1 MDLKWIDMGGPRIW
15 DMYFFHPK
23 LRFVIGCI
31 AHHDAT
37 TFLDS
42 SEGRIEHLQGR
53 NRQLEAAR
61 TSLFIDNHWYTLC
74 FLDHIWYSLEHTG
87 NARTY
92 RVSLEHT
99 RITPRTY
106 QEATNDYTGSG
117 LRVILPGYTRILAQG
132 IVIGYAKTPL
142 DCPQMPSRKK
152 KRCRFFLETGMRS
165 GVWVRISETFREFQQ
180 EKKMACWK
188 HRELRTTPGQ
198 LVERPCW
205 DVERLY
211 WGRGTPIPGHG
222 LGDRKKIWNRFCFFW
237 WLFVLTF
244 GGLFVPS
251 FNEQT
256 RGRVRAHKWNSLQKT
271 I

>member
-1 MDLKWIDMGGPRIW
+1 MDRKRWL
-15 DMYFFHPK
+15 
-23 LRFVIGCI
+23 
-31 AHHDAT
+31 
-37 TFLDS
+37 S
-42 SEGRIEHLQGR
+42 SNAGI
-53 NRQLEAAR
+53 
-61 TSLFIDNHWYTLC
+61 YTLC

-117 LRVILPGYTRILAQG
+117 LRVIPGYTRILAQG

-142 DCPQMPSRKK
+142 DCPQMPSRK

-188 HRELRTTPGQ
+188 HREPRTTPGQ

-211 WGRGTPIPGHG
+211 WDVERLYRDMDSGIT
-222 LGDRKKIWNRFCFFW
+222 KKSEIVFVFFDGCLF
-237 WLFVLTF
+237 WLLAVCLCPASMSKHEVGFAHT
-244 GGLFVPS
+244 
-251 FNEQT
+251 NEI
-256 RGRVRAHKWNSLQKT
+256 ACKKT